1 MKVVDI
7 NNIPDNAVLAR
18 SVINDN
24 GVVLLND
31 GVKITPDIVE
41 KLLDNKILSVWVTV
55 EAVEVDSFSTE
66 DLNEDIR
73 VSIEQVFENRI
84 RFNNDSEMKDVSE
97 EAYNIIKSIIDDEN
111 VVECMYE
118 IKRKSTDIYSHMID
132 VSVLSVI
139 IGIKLKLDKD
149 TLKIIA
155 LGALLHDIGLCDF
168 DMEYNGVE
176 MDDVTSA
183 EKMKYRRHVIQGYE
197 RINSYEWVPERAKLI
212 VLSHHEREDGSG
224 YPFHKPGVRIPME
237 VKVVSVCD
245 YFDELVNGIGYKSRK
260 VNEVVE
266 YLRTIG
272 AYLFDYNVV
281 NKIISSIAWFP
292 NNSRVKTSD
301 GDEAVVVSQNKG
313 LPDRPII
320 RLIKDSNGNPY
331 KDEIVKDLTDCL
343 TLFIVDSID

>member
-31 GVKITPDIVE
+31 GVKITPEIID
-41 KLLDNKILSVWVTV
+41 KLMDNKILTVWVKV
-55 EAVEVDSFSTE
+55 ETGEVDSFST
-66 DLNEDIR
+66 DAINDDIR
-73 VSIEQVFENRI
+73 VSIEQVLENRI

-111 VVECMYE
+111 VVECMFE

-139 IGIKLKLDKD
+139 IGIKLKLDNES
-149 TLKIIA
+149 LKIIA

-168 DMEYNGVE
+168 DMAYNNIE
-176 MDDVTSA
+176 IDEENSSD
-183 EKMKYRRHVIQGYE
+183 KMKYRRHVIQGYE
-197 RINSYEWVPERAKLI
+197 RVNSYDWVPERAKLI

-237 VKVVSVCD
+237 VKIVSVCD
-245 YFDELVNGIGYKSRK
+245 YFDELVNGIGYRSRK

-292 NNSRVKTSD
+292 NNSHVKTSD
-301 GDEAVVVSQNKG
+301 GDEAVVIAQNKG
-313 LPDRPII
+313 LPDRPVI

-331 KDEIVKDLTDCL
+331 KEEIVKNLTECL